1 MPVSV
6 IIRYYGRYAER
17 TGLAEEPLEV
27 DGEIEKAYHSI
38 AAHLAANYKIQP
50 PYNIII
56 NEKHLMGAIKL
67 KMQLQDG
74 DVFHV
79 FPFMSGG

>member
-6 IIRYYGRYAER
+6 IIRYYGRFAER
-17 TGLAEEPLEV
+17 TGRAEEPLEV
-27 DGEIEKAYHSI
+27 DSEIAKAYQAV

-67 KMQLQDG
+67 KMLLQDG

-79 FPFMSGG
+79 LPFMSGG